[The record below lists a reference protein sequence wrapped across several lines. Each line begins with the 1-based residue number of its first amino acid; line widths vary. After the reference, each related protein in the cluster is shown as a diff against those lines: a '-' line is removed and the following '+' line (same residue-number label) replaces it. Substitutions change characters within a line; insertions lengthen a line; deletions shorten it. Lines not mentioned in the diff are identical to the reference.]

1 MPRKSQSNR
10 TERKFMTTKIDGKT
24 VLVNPLEAARAAL
37 PIFGGEQTTATAPSV
52 AGEEDDASGG
62 TEGATG
68 ADSAVDSSD
77 GASTEDLGKNP
88 EAIAD
93 LLKQLN
99 DATKTI
105 KDLQSKTQKYETEK
119 AQAVRAQQTREQ
131 QLETDL
137 QEAQQTIAR
146 MDAVIRHTAI
156 VNAIQGMKDYQFH
169 SARHV
174 LNELDSNAF
183 DVDVDLENGTAT
195 VTGIES
201 EIKRVAKEMP
211 WLVAQE
217 KSSNSTGK
225 SPAPRSSG
233 APPGNPN
240 GDAAKVARRAELM
253 KKYPVIAHGRSI

>member
-1 MPRKSQSNR
+1 MQRRQQTNR
-10 TERKFMTTKIDGKT
+10 TERKNVNKVTDK
-24 VLVNPLEAARAAL
+24 LVFINPLEAAKASL
-37 PIFGGEQTTATAPSV
+37 PFFGGEITEKVESDESTST
-52 AGEEDDASGG
+52 DDANS
-62 TEGATG
+62 
-68 ADSAVDSSD
+68 VDSSVD
-77 GASTEDLGKNP
+77 GAGDSSSSEDLTKNP

-105 KDLQSKTQKYETEK
+105 KDLQGKTESYEKEK
-119 AQAVRAQQTREQ
+119 ANATRAQQTREQ
-131 QLETDL
+131 QLESDL
-137 QEAQQTIAR
+137 QEAQQMVAK
-146 MDAVIRHTAI
+146 MDAVIRHTAV

-174 LNELDSNAF
+174 LNELDPNAF
-183 DVDVDLENGTAT
+183 DIDVDLENGTAT
-195 VTGIES
+195 VTGIEA

-217 KSSNSTGK
+217 KNTSTMGK
-225 SPAPRSSG
+225 NPVPRSSG

-253 KKYPVIAHGRSI
+253 KKYPVISHGRAAR

>member
-1 MPRKSQSNR
+1 MQRKPQINR
-10 TERKFMTTKIDGKT
+10 IERKNVNRVIEK
-24 VLVNPLEAARAAL
+24 LVFINPLEAAKAAM
-37 PIFGGEQTTATAPSV
+37 PFFGGV
-52 AGEEDDASGG
+52 EEVVDDADNANQDQAGPDPAVTDDGG
-62 TEGATG
+62 
-68 ADSAVDSSD
+68 S
-77 GASTEDLGKNP
+77 STEDLSKNP

-105 KDLQSKTQKYETEK
+105 KDLQGKTATYEKEK
-119 AQAVRAQQTREQ
+119 ANQARAQQTREQ
-131 QLETDL
+131 QLESDL
-137 QEAQQTIAR
+137 AEAQEMVAK

-174 LNELDSNAF
+174 LNELDTNAF
-183 DVDVDLENGTAT
+183 DIDVDLENGTAT
-195 VTGIES
+195 VTGIEA

-217 KSSNSTGK
+217 KSNS
-225 SPAPRSSG
+225 SPRNSVPKSSG
-233 APPGNPN
+233 APPSNPN